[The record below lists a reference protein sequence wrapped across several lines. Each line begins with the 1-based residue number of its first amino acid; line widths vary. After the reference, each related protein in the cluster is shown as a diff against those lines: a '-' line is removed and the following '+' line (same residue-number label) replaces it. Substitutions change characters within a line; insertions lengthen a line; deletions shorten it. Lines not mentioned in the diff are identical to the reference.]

1 MSIYTAVLFV
11 HVSSALLLF
20 IAFGIEWASV
30 NYLRAAKTPDEAQTW
45 LGFGRYAPLF
55 NGPALAVLVL
65 TGGYLASVLDAF
77 KFGWIPASL
86 LGIAIVMLLG
96 IVINMPKMRAIRL
109 AIPKGGDALDKALQN
124 SLLPVS
130 VRLRTFLALS
140 IVFMMATKVKFEY
153 CLLALLTGVV
163 LGALFSMPVLRSKS
177 V

>member
-1 MSIYTAVLFV
+1 MSIYTLVLFV
-11 HVSSALLLF
+11 HVASALLLF

-30 NYLRAAKTPDEAQTW
+30 NYLRAAKTSEEAQTW
-45 LGFGRYAPLF
+45 LSFGRYAPLF

-96 IVINMPKMRAIRL
+96 IVINMPRMRAIRL
-109 AIPKGGDALDKALQN
+109 AIPKGSEALTKALHN

-130 VRLRTFLALS
+130 VRVRTFLALS
-140 IVFMMATKVKFEY
+140 IVFMMATKVKFQF
-153 CLLALLTGVV
+153 CFLALLAGVV
-163 LGALFSMPVLRSKS
+163 LGLLFSIPALRSKS
-177 V
+177 A